1 MLSFTEALTI
11 GAPLVFT
18 PEIMAFALFGTVVGL
33 LIGALPG
40 LTSAMAV
47 ALMIPL
53 TYTLSP
59 AQAFA
64 ILLPAYAAGT
74 FGGSIA
80 AILLNIPGTGAAV
93 MTTFDGYPMREKG
106 EASRAIAIAATSS
119 VFGGLL
125 SAVVLIAFA
134 PKAAIWA
141 LQLGAHEYF
150 VVALFGL
157 LVIAFISASPMLG
170 LISGLFGLLLAT
182 VGNDPAGAYP
192 RFTYGQAEM
201 VGGLQFVPVMIG
213 LFGISE
219 VLYVVDQ
226 KVTLRPRVH
235 QKTSGVS
242 RHLFEAFT
250 KFGVLLRSSF
260 IGLVIGVMPG
270 SGPTIGS
277 VVSYGFEKRFG
288 RNRTKMG
295 EGASEGII
303 SAEAANNAGT
313 GGALVPMFALGIPG
327 DAVTAI
333 LIGALLIHGLQPGPS
348 LFLEQPELVSSLF
361 LLFVVGNVMFLLL
374 GILGLPLLVR
384 ILQTPA
390 YYLLPVVAVL
400 CVVGSYAAAN
410 SFFDCW
416 LAIGFGVFGY
426 LLKKIQVPV
435 APMILGFILGP
446 LLEDNLRRA
455 LILDDGNIFRFF
467 ERPLTLFAVACIF
480 VILIAPN
487 LVKRLKKS

>member
-18 PEIMAFALFGTVVGL
+18 PEILLLALFGTIVGL
-33 LIGALPG
+33 TVGALPG

-47 ALMIPL
+47 ALMIPM
-53 TYTLSP
+53 TYSLSP

-93 MTTFDGYPMREKG
+93 MTTFDGYPMRERG
-106 EASRAIAIAATSS
+106 EAARAIAIAATSS

-125 SAVVLIAFA
+125 SAIVLITFA
-134 PKAAIWA
+134 PRAAIWA

-157 LVIAFISASPMLG
+157 LVIAFVSVSPFLG
-170 LISGLFGLLLAT
+170 MISGLFGLLLAT

-192 RFTYGQAEM
+192 RFTYEQTEL

-219 VLYVVDQ
+219 VLYVIDRGI
-226 KVTLRPRVH
+226 THRPPVR
-235 QKTSGVS
+235 QKTSGVM
-242 RHLFEAFT
+242 RHLAEAFRN
-250 KFGVLLRSSF
+250 FGVLFRSSL
-260 IGLVIGVMPG
+260 IGLIIGVMPG

-277 VVSYGFEKRFG
+277 VVSYGIEKRFG
-288 RNRTKMG
+288 RCKARMG
-295 EGASEGII
+295 YGAPQGVIA
-303 SAEAANNAGT
+303 AEAANNGGT

-333 LIGALLIHGLQPGPS
+333 LIGALLIHGLQPGPY
-348 LFLEQPELVSSLF
+348 LFLEQPALVSSLF
-361 LLFVVGNVMFLLL
+361 LLFVVGNVLFL
-374 GILGLPLLVR
+374 ILGLLGLPVLVR

-390 YYLLPVVAVL
+390 CYLLPIVALL
-400 CVVGSYAAAN
+400 CIVGSYAAAS
-410 SFFDCW
+410 SFFDCA

-426 LLKKIQVPV
+426 LLKKLGVPV

-455 LILDDGNIFRFF
+455 LILDDGNILKFF
-467 ERPLTLFAVACIF
+467 ERPITLLALAG
-480 VILIAPN
+480 VILLVIAPW
-487 LVKRLKKS
+487 VFKKTGKN

>member
-18 PEIMAFALFGTVVGL
+18 PEILLLALFGTIVGL
-33 LIGALPG
+33 TVGALPG

-47 ALMIPL
+47 ALMIPM

-93 MTTFDGYPMREKG
+93 MTTFDGYPMRERG
-106 EASRAIAIAATSS
+106 EAARAIAIAATSS

-125 SAVVLIAFA
+125 SAIVLIAFA
-134 PKAAIWA
+134 PRAAIWA

-157 LVIAFISASPMLG
+157 LVIAFVSVSPLLG
-170 LISGLFGLLLAT
+170 MISGLFGLLLAT

-192 RFTYGQAEM
+192 RFTYEQTEL

-219 VLYVVDQ
+219 VLYVIDRGI
-226 KVTLRPRVH
+226 TRRPPVH
-235 QKTSGVS
+235 QKTSGVM
-242 RHLFEAFT
+242 RHLAEAFRN
-250 KFGVLLRSSF
+250 FGVLIRSSV
-260 IGLVIGVMPG
+260 IGMIIGVMPG
-270 SGPTIGS
+270 SGPTVGS
-277 VVSYGFEKRFG
+277 VVSYGIEKRFG
-288 RNRTKMG
+288 RDRDKMG
-295 EGASEGII
+295 DGAPQGVIA
-303 SAEAANNAGT
+303 AEAANNGGT

-333 LIGALLIHGLQPGPS
+333 LIGALLIHGLQPGPY

-361 LLFVVGNVMFLLL
+361 LLFVVGNVMFL
-374 GILGLPLLVR
+374 ILGLMGLPVLVR

-390 YYLLPVVAVL
+390 CYLLPIVALL
-400 CVVGSYAAAN
+400 CIVGSYAAAN
-410 SFFDCW
+410 SFFDCG

-426 LLKKIQVPV
+426 LLKKLGVPV

-455 LILDDGNIFRFF
+455 LILDDGNILKFL
-467 ERPLTLFAVACIF
+467 ERPITLLALAGIALLV
-480 VILIAPN
+480 IAPWAF
-487 LVKRLKKS
+487 KKTAKN